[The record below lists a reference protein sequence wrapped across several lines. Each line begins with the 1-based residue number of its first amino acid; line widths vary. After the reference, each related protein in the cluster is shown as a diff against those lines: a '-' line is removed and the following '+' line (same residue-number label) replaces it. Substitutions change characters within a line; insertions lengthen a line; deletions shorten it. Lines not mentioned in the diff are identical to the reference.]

1 MCSSQNN
8 TGAIESWKMDW
19 AGRMRARE
27 DKMAQHIVY
36 CLGSKNLFFLH
47 GFLVQ
52 VCWHSHISSRNAP
65 FSLAMSVSVCLSAVT
80 GRIRVKFY
88 VRVFY

>member
-1 MCSSQNN
+1 MH
-8 TGAIESWKMDW
+8 
-19 AGRMRARE
+19 ARE

-36 CLGSKNLFFLH
+36 CLGSSNLIFLH

-52 VCWHSHISSRNAP
+52 VLLPFAGTVTYSREMRFQLSYVRLCP
-65 FSLAMSVSVCLSAVT
+65 SVCQSAVT

-88 VRVFY
+88 VLDFY